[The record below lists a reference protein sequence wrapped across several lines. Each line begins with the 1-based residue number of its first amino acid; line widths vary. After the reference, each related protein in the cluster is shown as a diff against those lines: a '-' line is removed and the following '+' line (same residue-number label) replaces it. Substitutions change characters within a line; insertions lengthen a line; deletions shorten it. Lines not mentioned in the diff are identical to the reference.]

1 MKNLKLIR
9 PFGLM
14 LVTLLFFNQNLFSQ
28 ELGYELRT
36 NTKSYLYFGYSGFE
50 LRHRT
55 DLKENRITY
64 RYNINLD
71 KKKKLTFSV
80 PLHYKVE
87 KQSPTLEPRIIY
99 SFPKFKLWAQQEFW
113 IDQKYNLAIAA
124 DIKVNKITYRIGWDN
139 SNTFRFRMKYSLK

>member
-14 LVTLLFFNQNLFSQ
+14 LLTLLCFNQNLFSQ

-71 KKKKLTFSV
+71 KKK
-80 PLHYKVE
+80 
-87 KQSPTLEPRIIY
+87 
-99 SFPKFKLWAQQEFW
+99 
-113 IDQKYNLAIAA
+113 
-124 DIKVNKITYRIGWDN
+124 
-139 SNTFRFRMKYSLK
+139 